1 MSEKKTQPSRKKKA
15 TVSQLNVP
23 PKPDYKEKRNHI
35 MSTIMGSLMTDID
48 DKWKEIENMMG
59 DLKGTKYQLTQL
71 DISHA
76 FFAAL
81 MANMTHMGD
90 EEDVFI
96 ASQMGVRFAMGF
108 LDHVAE
114 HHGGWGD
121 DPDTKH

>member
-1 MSEKKTQPSRKKKA
+1 MSEKKTQTRRKKKA
-15 TVSQLNVP
+15 TVTQLNVP

-81 MANMTHMGD
+81 MANMTLMGD

-96 ASQMGVRFAMGF
+96 AAQMGVRFAMGF

-114 HHGGWGD
+114 HHGGWD
-121 DPDTKH
+121 DQGPKH

>member
-1 MSEKKTQPSRKKKA
+1 MSEKKTQTRRKKKA
-15 TVSQLNVP
+15 TVTQLNVP

-90 EEDVFI
+90 EEDVFL
-96 ASQMGVRFAMGF
+96 ASQMGIRFAMGF

-114 HHGGWGD
+114 HHGGWD
-121 DPDTKH
+121 DPDPTN

>member
-1 MSEKKTQPSRKKKA
+1 MSEKKTQTRRKKKA
-15 TVSQLNVP
+15 TVTQLNVP
-23 PKPDYKEKRNHI
+23 PKPDYKEKRSHI

-90 EEDVFI
+90 EEDVFL
-96 ASQMGVRFAMGF
+96 ASQMGIRFAMGF

-114 HHGGWGD
+114 HQGGWD
-121 DPDTKH
+121 DPDPTN

>member
-1 MSEKKTQPSRKKKA
+1 MSEKKTQTRRKKKA
-15 TVSQLNVP
+15 TVTQLNPP

-35 MSTIMGSLMTDID
+35 MSTIMGSLMTD
-48 DKWKEIENMMG
+48 MG

-96 ASQMGVRFAMGF
+96 ASQMGIRFAMGF

-121 DPDTKH
+121 PDTKH

>member
-1 MSEKKTQPSRKKKA
+1 MSEKKTQTRRKKKA
-15 TVSQLNVP
+15 TVTQLNPP

-96 ASQMGVRFAMGF
+96 ASQMGIQIRNAVF

-114 HHGGWGD
+114 HHGGWD

>member
-1 MSEKKTQPSRKKKA
+1 MSEKKTQTRRKKKA
-15 TVSQLNVP
+15 TVTQLNVP
-23 PKPDYKEKRNHI
+23 PKPDYKEKRSHI

-90 EEDVFI
+90 EEDVFL
-96 ASQMGVRFAMGF
+96 ASQMGIRFAMGF

-114 HHGGWGD
+114 HHGGWD
-121 DPDTKH
+121 DPDPTN

>member
-1 MSEKKTQPSRKKKA
+1 MSEKKTQTRRKK
-15 TVSQLNVP
+15 
-23 PKPDYKEKRNHI
+23 KRNHI
-35 MSTIMGSLMTDID
+35 MSTIMGSLMNDID
-48 DKWKEIENMMG
+48 GKWREIEDMMG

-96 ASQMGVRFAMGF
+96 ASQMGIRFAMGF